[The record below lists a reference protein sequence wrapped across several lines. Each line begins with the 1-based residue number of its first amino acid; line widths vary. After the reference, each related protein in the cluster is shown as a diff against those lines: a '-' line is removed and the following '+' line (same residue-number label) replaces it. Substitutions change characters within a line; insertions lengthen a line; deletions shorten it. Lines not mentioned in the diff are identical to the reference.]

1 VAVTTHNCLFVHRD
15 YFTAFGIED
24 NSVASLRADESM
36 VTYIFN
42 GFDGTVF
49 IRGYGALGWHGV
61 PYREKRMQLIARA
74 FRQFP
79 DTLGGVRKVLA
90 KHYRSLKKR
99 GWL

>member
-1 VAVTTHNCLFVHRD
+1 
-15 YFTAFGIED
+15 
-24 NSVASLRADESM
+24 
-36 VTYIFN
+36 
-42 GFDGTVF
+42 
-49 IRGYGALGWHGV
+49 
-61 PYREKRMQLIARA
+61 MQLIARA